1 MFGNSELKKT
11 KSKLEKA
18 LNLAA
23 NQIFILD
30 PATRSL
36 TLKSFK
42 ETIKARYIYDKTTY
56 QPPFSADEKE
66 SAEILE
72 IIVKKVEDL
81 IKDERYEGEN
91 FNAGL
96 FPTITE
102 NQDYLIW
109 EKITNIVKGFY
120 PDKEEVENV
129 DDDLLANV
137 SKEKSLELRASQ
149 VISELNEDDD
159 PYIGEIDDEELEEES
174 NINLEFGIS
183 GCPIDSEAFS
193 TAIYVRILGRDMVSI
208 QEERNRISAAT
219 RYVAHLIELFSK
231 ESFYENNE
239 DFEKNKFLNTLINLK
254 NETTNILSLM
264 KFVLENIDE
273 CFELFHIGRTKFDKR
288 GYQTDYESNDEFLE
302 NLNFAEVISM
312 ISGAWEDSL
321 DSKKW
326 KR

>member
-42 ETIKARYIYDKTTY
+42 ETITARYIYDTTTY

-66 SAEILE
+66 SADILE
-72 IIVKKVEDL
+72 VIVKKVEDL

-109 EKITNIVKGFY
+109 EKITNIVKRFDH
-120 PDKEEVENV
+120 DKEEVENLE
-129 DDDLLANV
+129 DDLLAKV
-137 SKEKSLELRASQ
+137 SKEKSLELRALQ
-149 VISELNEDDD
+149 VISE
-159 PYIGEIDDEELEEES
+159 
-174 NINLEFGIS
+174 
-183 GCPIDSEAFS
+183 
-193 TAIYVRILGRDMVSI
+193 
-208 QEERNRISAAT
+208 
-219 RYVAHLIELFSK
+219 
-231 ESFYENNE
+231 
-239 DFEKNKFLNTLINLK
+239 
-254 NETTNILSLM
+254 
-264 KFVLENIDE
+264 
-273 CFELFHIGRTKFDKR
+273 
-288 GYQTDYESNDEFLE
+288 
-302 NLNFAEVISM
+302 
-312 ISGAWEDSL
+312 
-321 DSKKW
+321 
-326 KR
+326 